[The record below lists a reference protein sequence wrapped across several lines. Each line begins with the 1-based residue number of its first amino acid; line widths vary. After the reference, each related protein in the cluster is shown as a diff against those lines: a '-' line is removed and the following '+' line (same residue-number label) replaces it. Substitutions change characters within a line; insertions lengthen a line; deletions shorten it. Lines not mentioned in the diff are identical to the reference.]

1 MYDSRKYIFQA
12 IIIIIGFVFL
22 SKLFAIQ
29 VISSEYREAA
39 ESNIVMEV
47 IEYPFR
53 GLIHDRNGEQI
64 VVNDPEFDLYVVP
77 KNVKVKDTATFCS
90 LFNINQEEFVQKIK
104 NARKYSYVKPS
115 LFVKQIPLT
124 EYGRIQDFLVDYQGF
139 EIRARTTR
147 SYPQG
152 ILANALGYIAEISK
166 TELDEDEEKYYRQ
179 GDYIGKSGLEA
190 FYEKD
195 LRGRRGKKFKLKNV
209 NGIEKGDFKDGE
221 YDTLAVP
228 GLPITSTIDLDI
240 QMYAEKL
247 LAGKVGSLVAIE
259 PATGEIL
266 AIVSTPFYDPNLLSG
281 REFGRNFSVMQS
293 DTLVPL
299 FNRPVMA
306 MYPPG
311 SIFKTV
317 QALIALEQGV
327 VDPNELI
334 YVDNTLIGD
343 HAPPGL
349 YDLHDAIKF
358 SSNNYFFKTFRKI
371 INHDLDPNT
380 YIDSRMGL
388 ERWQEMVMGF
398 GLGTPLGI
406 DIPNEKGGQ
415 IPGADYYNRVYGEN
429 RWKFSTIASLSIGQ
443 GEMLLS
449 PLQMANIAAIM
460 ANRGYY
466 YTPHIVKS
474 IGDSNQPLEQFQI
487 RNEVGISP
495 EHYDIIINAMED
507 ALKGTAWRAVIPDV
521 TICGKTGTVENPH
534 GEDHSVFMAFAPKE
548 NPQIAISVYVENS
561 GWGGRAAATTA
572 SLVVEKYLKGE
583 VSRIWLEDYVL
594 KGEFL
599 D

>member
-1 MYDSRKYIFQA
+1 MYDSRKYIFQS

-29 VISSEYREAA
+29 VVSSEYKDAA

-47 IEYPFR
+47 VEYPYR
-53 GLIHDRNGEQI
+53 GLVYDRNGTQI

-77 KNVKVKDTATFCS
+77 KNVRVSDTSRFCDH
-90 LFNINQEEFVQKIK
+90 FNISKDEFVERIQT
-104 NARKYSYVKPS
+104 ARKYSYYKPS
-115 LFVKQIPLT
+115 IFAKQISLE
-124 EYGRIQDFLVDYQGF
+124 EYGKIQDFLVDYPGF
-139 EIRARTTR
+139 EIRARTART
-147 SYPQG
+147 YPQG
-152 ILANALGYIAEISK
+152 IMANALGYIAEISK
-166 TELDEDEEKYYRQ
+166 EELDQDEEGYYRQ

-190 FYEKD
+190 YYEQE

-209 NGIEKGDFKDGE
+209 NGIEKGDFRNGE

-228 GLPITSTIDLDI
+228 GLHLQSTIDLDL

-247 LAGKVGSLVAIE
+247 LRGKVGSVVAIE
-259 PATGEIL
+259 PSTGEVL
-266 AIVSTPFYDPNLLSG
+266 TIVSSPFYNPNLLTG
-281 REFGRNFSVMQS
+281 REFSNNFATLQS

-299 FNRPVMA
+299 FNRPIMA

-317 QALIALEQGV
+317 QALIGLEQGV
-327 VDPNELI
+327 IDPNELI

-349 YDLHDAIKF
+349 YDLHEAIKY
-358 SSNNYFFKTFRKI
+358 SSNNYFFKAYRKI
-371 INHDLDPNT
+371 INHNLDPNT
-380 YIDSRMGL
+380 FIDSRLGL
-388 ERWQEMVMGF
+388 EQWQEMVMGF
-398 GLGTPLGI
+398 GLGAPLGI

-415 IPGADYYNRVYGEN
+415 IPGSDYYNRMYGEN

-460 ANRGYY
+460 ANRGWY
-466 YTPHIVKS
+466 YTPHVVKG
-474 IGDSNQPLEQFQI
+474 IGNTDQPLERYQEK
-487 RNEVGISP
+487 NEAGINP
-495 EHYDIIINAMED
+495 EYFDIVINAMED
-507 ALKGTAWRAVIPDV
+507 ALKGTAWRAVIPDIAV
-521 TICGKTGTVENPH
+521 CGKTGTAENPH

-548 NPQIAISVYVENS
+548 DPKIAISVYVENS
-561 GWGGRAAATTA
+561 GWGGRAAASTA
-572 SLVVEKYLKGE
+572 SLVMEKYLKGE
-583 VSRIWLEDYVL
+583 VSRKWLEDYVL

>member
-12 IIIIIGFVFL
+12 IVIIIGFVFL

-29 VISSEYREAA
+29 VVSSEYRDAA
-39 ESNIVMEV
+39 TSNIVMEV
-47 IEYPFR
+47 IEYPYR
-53 GLIHDRNGEQI
+53 GLVLDRNGEQI

-90 LFNINQEEFVQKIK
+90 LFNINQEEFIDKIK
-104 NARKYSYVKPS
+104 TARKYSYVKPS
-115 LFVKQIPLT
+115 LFVKQIHLS
-124 EYGRIQDFLVDYQGF
+124 EYGRIQDFLVDYPGF

-147 SYPQG
+147 TYPQG
-152 ILANALGYIAEISK
+152 ILANSLGYIAEISK
-166 TELDEDEEKYYRQ
+166 SELEEDEENYYHQ
-179 GDYIGKSGLEA
+179 GDYIGKSGIEA
-190 FYEKD
+190 YYEEE
-195 LRGRRGKKFKLKNV
+195 LRGRRGIKFKLKNV

-221 YDTLAVP
+221 FDTLAVP
-228 GLPITSTIDLDI
+228 GLPLTSTIDLDL

-259 PATGEIL
+259 PSTGEIL

-281 REFGRNFSVMQS
+281 REFGNNFSALQS

-299 FNRPVMA
+299 FNRPIMA

-334 YVDNTLIGD
+334 YIDNTLIGD

-349 YDLHDAIKF
+349 YDLHEAIKY
-358 SSNNYFFKTFRKI
+358 SSNNYFFKMFRKI
-371 INHDLDPNT
+371 INHKDDPNT
-380 YIDSRMGL
+380 YIDSRIGL
-388 ERWQEMVMGF
+388 ERWQKMVMGL
-398 GLGTPLGI
+398 GLGAPLGI

-415 IPGADYYNRVYGEN
+415 IPGGDYYNRMYGEN

-466 YTPHIVKS
+466 YTPHVVKS
-474 IGDSNQPLEQFQI
+474 IGDTGQPLEEFQV
-487 RNEVGISP
+487 RNDAGISP
-495 EHYDIIINAMED
+495 EHYEIVINAMED

-521 TICGKTGTVENPH
+521 TICGKTGTAENPH

-561 GWGGRAAATTA
+561 GWGGRAAASTA
-572 SLVVEKYLKGE
+572 SLVIERYLKGE
-583 VSRIWLEDYVL
+583 VSRTWLEEFVL
-594 KGEFL
+594 KGDFL
-599 D
+599 Y